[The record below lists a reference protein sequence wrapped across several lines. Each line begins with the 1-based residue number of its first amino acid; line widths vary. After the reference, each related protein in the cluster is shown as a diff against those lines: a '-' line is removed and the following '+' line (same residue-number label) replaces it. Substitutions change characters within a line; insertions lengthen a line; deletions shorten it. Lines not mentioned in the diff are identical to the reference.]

1 MGSSQNSGEVQQTVC
16 SLCNYYDIDPW
27 ACHSIAPSKKN
38 RVEVGVGL
46 TERRIIAAMV
56 LERSPMVR
64 DLNHLNEQVK
74 AKFEEH

>member
-1 MGSSQNSGEVQQTVC
+1 MGV
-16 SLCNYYDIDPW
+16 SLYR
-27 ACHSIAPSKKN
+27 SKQKN